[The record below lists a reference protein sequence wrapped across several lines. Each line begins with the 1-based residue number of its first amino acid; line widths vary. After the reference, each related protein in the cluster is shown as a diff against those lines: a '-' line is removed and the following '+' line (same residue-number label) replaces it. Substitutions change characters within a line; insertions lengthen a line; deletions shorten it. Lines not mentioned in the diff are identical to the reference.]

1 VASLDAAVASL
12 NDKLQKLS
20 ASVEKSRSAVAE
32 AQELL
37 DGESLQAEKVL
48 ERRRVALRKKEDCT
62 LKLREIGTLPAAEVE
77 GLQGEE
83 AAIYMTNPATPHTLQ
98 H

>member
-83 AAIYMTNPATPHTLQ
+83 AAIYMTNQTTPHTLQ